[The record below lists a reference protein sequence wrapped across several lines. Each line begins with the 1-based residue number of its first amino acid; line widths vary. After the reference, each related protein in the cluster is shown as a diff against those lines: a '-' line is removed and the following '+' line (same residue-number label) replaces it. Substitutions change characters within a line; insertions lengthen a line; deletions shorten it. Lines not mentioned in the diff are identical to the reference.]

1 MGIATTRAVSL
12 VGMQG
17 HVVEVQA
24 HLAASVP
31 GFTLVGLP
39 DAALSES
46 RDRVRAAVTS
56 TGLPWPVKKITVN
69 LSPASLRKQGSAYD
83 LAIAVAILAG
93 TDGPTSPGMRTT
105 GLDRVVHLGELG
117 LDGRVQPVRG
127 VLPIVAAA
135 VDAGFPDVV
144 VAAGDADEARL
155 VPGARVVGAASLAE
169 VVALHGGPQDLV
181 REVVAVRPARS
192 ALAARLP
199 GDLADVVGQERPRA
213 ALEVA
218 AAGGHHLLLVGPPGA
233 RT

>member
-93 TDGPTSPGMRTT
+93 TDGPTSPGMRRT

-127 VLPIVAAA
+127 VLPTVAAA
-135 VDAGFPDVV
+135 V
-144 VAAGDADEARL
+144 AAGYPDEIGRASCRE
-155 VPGARVVGAASLAE
+155 RV
-169 VVALHGGPQDLV
+169 
-181 REVVAVRPARS
+181 
-192 ALAARLP
+192 
-199 GDLADVVGQERPRA
+199 
-213 ALEVA
+213 
-218 AAGGHHLLLVGPPGA
+218 
-233 RT
+233 

>member
-31 GFTLVGLP
+31 GFSLVGLP

-56 TGLPWPVKKITVN
+56 TGLQWPVKKITVN

-93 TDGPTSPGMRTT
+93 AEGPTSAGLHRE

-117 LDGRVQPVRG
+117 LDGRLQPVRG
-127 VLPIVAAA
+127 VL
-135 VDAGFPDVV
+135 G
-144 VAAGDADEARL
+144 R
-155 VPGARVVGAASLAE
+155 AS
-169 VVALHGGPQDLV
+169 
-181 REVVAVRPARS
+181 
-192 ALAARLP
+192 
-199 GDLADVVGQERPRA
+199 
-213 ALEVA
+213 
-218 AAGGHHLLLVGPPGA
+218 
-233 RT
+233 